1 MRLQAKLLKNYQ
13 VELVTRG
20 HHWLSDEPLA
30 SGGDDVGPN
39 PFDLLLSSL
48 AACKVITVQM
58 YAQRKGWQVEAIDL
72 DLDIREIKAS
82 ECDDCQSEGNEKV
95 NIIDVVISFEGDLTP
110 EQHRRLAEIADRC
123 PVHRTLTREIKIRS
137 QLFTPLAS

>member
-82 ECDDCQSEGNEKV
+82 ECDDCQSEGSEKV

-137 QLFTPLAS
+137 QLFTPLVT